1 MEYISPLPS
10 PTYPPLTGTAVVA
23 SGTKV
28 VSYSSRTGDKRWTFD
43 LGKEGVAS
51 SLSSSGQVVYLL
63 SVVEQSKVVVTML
76 NGSKGDVL
84 KTQKLHAPWFMSEST
99 R

>member
-1 MEYISPLPS
+1 M
-10 PTYPPLTGTAVVA
+10 A

-43 LGKEGVAS
+43 LGKEGGVAS

-84 KTQKLHAPWFMSEST
+84 KTQQLHAPWFMSEST